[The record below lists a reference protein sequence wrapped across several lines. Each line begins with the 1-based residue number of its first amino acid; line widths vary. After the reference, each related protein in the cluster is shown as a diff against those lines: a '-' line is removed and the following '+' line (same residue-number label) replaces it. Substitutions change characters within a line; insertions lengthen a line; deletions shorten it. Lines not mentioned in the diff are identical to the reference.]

1 MWMRCDSVDMYTV
14 DSVQMLKH
22 RINGFILMDFY
33 DISSFNRIYHPIS
46 INISICVL
54 PLALPLPT
62 YTHRRF
68 EGLATLVTPR
78 VKSLETPVIVVV
90 LTDCLLFLQE
100 QSQKYTFFAPDT
112 KAGVVS
118 LQKLLIREK
127 AGESRSIYI
136 ISTDTNYP
144 EMYELKV
151 QQPKDKTE
159 WIKTIR

>member
-1 MWMRCDSVDMYTV
+1 MVCFRS
-14 DSVQMLKH
+14 L
-22 RINGFILMDFY
+22 
-33 DISSFNRIYHPIS
+33 SFSLSPS
-46 INISICVL
+46 IIF
-54 PLALPLPT
+54 
-62 YTHRRF
+62 RF

-136 ISTDTNYP
+136 ISTDINYP

>member
-1 MWMRCDSVDMYTV
+1 M
-14 DSVQMLKH
+14 
-22 RINGFILMDFY
+22 N
-33 DISSFNRIYHPIS
+33 
-46 INISICVL
+46 
-54 PLALPLPT
+54 
-62 YTHRRF
+62 RF
-68 EGLATLVTPR
+68 EGLGTLVTPR
-78 VKSLETPVIVVV
+78 IKALETPVTVVV

-136 ISTDTNYP
+136 ISTDINYP

>member
-1 MWMRCDSVDMYTV
+1 MVCFCHLHT
-14 DSVQMLKH
+14 H
-22 RINGFILMDFY
+22 N
-33 DISSFNRIYHPIS
+33 IY
-46 INISICVL
+46 NI
-54 PLALPLPT
+54 T
-62 YTHRRF
+62 
-68 EGLATLVTPR
+68 
-78 VKSLETPVIVVV
+78 
-90 LTDCLLFLQE
+90 
-100 QSQKYTFFAPDT
+100 DT

-136 ISTDTNYP
+136 ISTDINYP

>member
-1 MWMRCDSVDMYTV
+1 MCHLSMD
-14 DSVQMLKH
+14 L
-22 RINGFILMDFY
+22 FLMDFY
-33 DISSFNRIYHPIS
+33 DISSQIELMYINQS
-46 INISICVL
+46 INQSI
-54 PLALPLPT
+54 
-62 YTHRRF
+62 HRF

-136 ISTDTNYP
+136 ISTDINYP

>member
-1 MWMRCDSVDMYTV
+1 MKSFF
-14 DSVQMLKH
+14 SFK
-22 RINGFILMDFY
+22 
-33 DISSFNRIYHPIS
+33 IS
-46 INISICVL
+46 
-54 PLALPLPT
+54 
-62 YTHRRF
+62 RRF

-78 VKSLETPVIVVV
+78 KSLETPVTVVV

-100 QSQKYTFFAPDT
+100 QNQKYTFFAPDT

-127 AGESRSIYI
+127 AGESKSIYI
-136 ISTDTNYP
+136 ISTDTQFP

-159 WIKTIR
+159 WIKTIRYVKFALSREITSVSS